1 VPEAEGAEVNCGTAI
16 VAAGQAVVDY
26 EPLQDH
32 VSPRAQTHLRAKMI
46 AGQRA
51 KAVFQGLIN
60 VERDAPGTVASQV
73 NKNLV
78 LSKRARI
85 DAMPRLR
92 ILPDEV
98 SCKHGSATGEIDAR
112 QVYYLQ
118 TRGFTE
124 QEAKAQIVGGFI
136 LDGLAQLPQNSPLQN
151 LAGVV
156 LEQGLSR
163 VLG

>member
-1 VPEAEGAEVNCGTAI
+1 
-16 VAAGQAVVDY
+16 
-26 EPLQDH
+26 
-32 VSPRAQTHLRAKMI
+32 M
-46 AGQRA
+46 
-51 KAVFQGLIN
+51 
-60 VERDAPGTVASQV
+60 ASQV